1 MLTREL
7 TYKDYN
13 GVERTEKYYFGLNEA
28 ELMKLE
34 FSVNGGLVEMINKIV
49 AAKDGNAIMEM
60 FDKILLMAHGVK
72 SADGKQFIKNDQ
84 TRAEF
89 AQSPAYSIIFMELVT
104 DADKAAKFVEEI
116 VPGNVKAKLPA
127 DAAVVPIAPLN

>member
-13 GVERTEKYYFGLNEA
+13 GVERTEKFYFGLNEA

-49 AAKDGNAIMEM
+49 AAKDGAAIMEM

-72 SADGKQFIKNDQ
+72 SADGKHFIKDDK

-104 DADKAAKFVEEI
+104 DAEKAAKFVEEI
-116 VPGNVKAKLPA
+116 IPADVKSKLPA
-127 DAAVVPIAPLN
+127 DATVVPIAPLN